1 MFSGIVE
8 ATGTVV
14 RIEQDRSNVHFTLS
28 APFAGELTIDQSV
41 AHNGVCLTVVA
52 LYEGEYRVTA
62 IAETLERSN
71 LGEWRIGAQV
81 NLERCL
87 RLSDRVDGHM
97 VQGHVDTTATCV
109 AAEEAEGS
117 WKYTFNYDHKP
128 EWTTV
133 PKGSICVNGVSLTV
147 VDSEKG
153 RFTVCIIPYTYEHTN
168 FNSLASGQRVNIEFD
183 IIGKYV
189 MRYMTINNL

>member
-8 ATGTVV
+8 ATGRVM
-14 RIEQDRSNVHFTLS
+14 RIEREQTNVHFWVNAS
-28 APFAGELTIDQSV
+28 FADELAIDQSV

-52 LYEGEYRVTA
+52 LESDQYKVTA
-62 IAETLERSN
+62 IAETLQRTN
-71 LGEWRIGAQV
+71 LGAWLEGTEV

-87 RLSDRVDGHM
+87 KLSDRIDGHM

-109 AAEEAEGS
+109 SVDETDGS
-117 WKYTFNYDHKP
+117 WKYFFEYEHKP

-153 RFTVCIIPYTYEHTN
+153 RFSVCIIPYTYEHTN
-168 FNSLASGQRVNIEFD
+168 FKQLSAGQLVNLEFD

-189 MRYMTINNL
+189 MRYMSINNL

>member
-8 ATGTVV
+8 ATGRVM
-14 RIEQDRSNVHFTLS
+14 RIEREQSNVHFWVNAS
-28 APFAGELTIDQSV
+28 FADELAIDQSV

-52 LYEGEYRVTA
+52 LESDQYKVTA
-62 IAETLERSN
+62 IAETLQRTN
-71 LGEWRIGAQV
+71 LDVWLEGTEV

-87 RLSDRVDGHM
+87 KLSDRIDGHM

-109 AAEEAEGS
+109 SVDETDGS
-117 WKYTFNYDHKP
+117 WKYFFEYEHKP

-133 PKGSICVNGVSLTV
+133 PKGSICVNVVSLTV

-153 RFTVCIIPYTYEHTN
+153 RFSVCIIPYTYEHTN
-168 FNSLASGQRVNIEFD
+168 FKQLSAGQLVNLEFD

-189 MRYMTINNL
+189 MRYMSINNL

>member
-8 ATGTVV
+8 ATGRVM
-14 RIEQDRSNVHFTLS
+14 RIEREQSNVHFWVNAS
-28 APFAGELTIDQSV
+28 FADELAIDQSV

-52 LYEGEYRVTA
+52 LESDQYKVTA
-62 IAETLERSN
+62 IAETLQRTN
-71 LGEWRIGAQV
+71 LDVWLEGTEV

-87 RLSDRVDGHM
+87 KLSDRIDGHM

-109 AAEEAEGS
+109 SVDETDGS
-117 WKYTFNYDHKP
+117 WKYFFEYEHKP

-153 RFTVCIIPYTYEHTN
+153 RFSVCIIPYTYEHTN
-168 FNSLASGQRVNIEFD
+168 FKQLSAGQLVNLEFD

-189 MRYMTINNL
+189 MRYMSINNL

>member
-8 ATGTVV
+8 ATGRVM
-14 RIEQDRSNVHFTLS
+14 RIEREQSNVHFWVNAS
-28 APFAGELTIDQSV
+28 FADELAIDQSV

-52 LYEGEYRVTA
+52 LKSDQYKVTA
-62 IAETLERSN
+62 IAETLQRTN
-71 LGEWRIGAQV
+71 LGAWLEGTEV

-87 RLSDRVDGHM
+87 KLSDRIDGHM

-109 AAEEAEGS
+109 SVDETDGS
-117 WKYTFNYDHKP
+117 WKYFFEYEHKP

-153 RFTVCIIPYTYEHTN
+153 RFSVCIIPYTYEHTN
-168 FNSLASGQRVNIEFD
+168 FKQLSAGQLVNLEFD

-189 MRYMTINNL
+189 MRYMSINNL

>member
-8 ATGTVV
+8 GIGTVV
-14 RIEQDRSNVHFTLS
+14 RIEQERSNIHFTLRS
-28 APFAGELTIDQSV
+28 SFTHELAIDQSV

-52 LYEGEYRVTA
+52 LEGDLYTVTA
-62 IAETLERSN
+62 IDETLQRTN
-71 LGEWRIGAQV
+71 LGEWKVGTEV

-87 RLSDRVDGHM
+87 RLSDRIDGHM
-97 VQGHVDTTATCV
+97 VQGHVDTTASCV
-109 AAEEAEGS
+109 SAEDVGGS
-117 WKYTFNYDHKP
+117 WKYTFRYEHRP

-147 VDSEKG
+147 VDSDKDS
-153 RFTVCIIPYTYEHTN
+153 FSVCIIPYTYEHTN
-168 FNSLASGQRVNIEFD
+168 FNHLVAGSRVNLEFD

-189 MRYMTINNL
+189 MRYMAINNL

>member
-8 ATGTVV
+8 ATGRVM
-14 RIEQDRSNVHFTLS
+14 RIDREQSNVHFWVNAS
-28 APFAGELTIDQSV
+28 FADELAIDQSV

-52 LYEGEYRVTA
+52 LESDQYKVTA
-62 IAETLERSN
+62 IAETLQRTN
-71 LGEWRIGAQV
+71 LGVWLEGTEV

-87 RLSDRVDGHM
+87 KLSDRIDGHM

-109 AAEEAEGS
+109 SVDETDGS
-117 WKYTFNYDHKP
+117 WKYFFEYEHKP

-153 RFTVCIIPYTYEHTN
+153 RFSVCIIPYTYEHTN
-168 FNSLASGQRVNIEFD
+168 FKQLSAGQLVNLEFD

-189 MRYMTINNL
+189 MRYMSINNL

>member
-8 ATGTVV
+8 ATGRVL
-14 RIEQDRSNVHFTLS
+14 RIERELSNVHFWVNAS
-28 APFAGELTIDQSV
+28 FADELAIDQSV

-52 LYEGEYRVTA
+52 LESDQYKVTA
-62 IAETLERSN
+62 IAETLQRTN
-71 LGEWRIGAQV
+71 LGAWLEGTEV

-87 RLSDRVDGHM
+87 KLSDRIDGHM

-109 AAEEAEGS
+109 SVDETDGS
-117 WKYTFNYDHKP
+117 WKYFFEYEHKP

-153 RFTVCIIPYTYEHTN
+153 RFSVCIIPYTYEHTN
-168 FNSLASGQRVNIEFD
+168 FKQLSGGQLVNLEFD

-189 MRYMTINNL
+189 MRYMSINNL

>member
-8 ATGTVV
+8 ATGRVL
-14 RIEQDRSNVHFTLS
+14 RIERELSNVHFWVNAS
-28 APFAGELTIDQSV
+28 FANELAIDQSV

-52 LYEGEYRVTA
+52 LESDQYKVTA
-62 IAETLERSN
+62 IAETLQRTN
-71 LGEWRIGAQV
+71 LGVWLEGTEV

-87 RLSDRVDGHM
+87 KLSDRIDGHM

-109 AAEEAEGS
+109 SVDETDGS
-117 WKYTFNYDHKP
+117 WKYFFEYEHKP

-153 RFTVCIIPYTYEHTN
+153 RFSVCIIPYTYEHTN
-168 FNSLASGQRVNIEFD
+168 FKQLSAGQLVNLEFD

-189 MRYMTINNL
+189 MRYMSINNL